1 MPRNPARVRVLPLT
15 TRARAPNGPCCGA
28 VPPPRAADAFP
39 ADARRWRLRA
49 WRWRLRP
56 RRAASGVPRAAHVTA
71 RRLARSR
78 ARHKLLVPPR
88 LHGSRRAARARDEL
102 TTLRSHALAPP
113 APRIPPA
120 RPVPVRRGRARPR
133 VPASPGGELDRF
145 SSAYLWSIRH
155 AAKRCKYALNAAQ
168 VRSVPRTIVLSRRRQ
183 GWVRFPPASC
193 DQDRQNN
200 ALRSA
205 RVTPARGN
213 GARHFTP
220 DATIHDPARHE

>member
-1 MPRNPARVRVLPLT
+1 
-15 TRARAPNGPCCGA
+15 
-28 VPPPRAADAFP
+28 
-39 ADARRWRLRA
+39 
-49 WRWRLRP
+49 
-56 RRAASGVPRAAHVTA
+56 
-71 RRLARSR
+71 
-78 ARHKLLVPPR
+78 
-88 LHGSRRAARARDEL
+88 
-102 TTLRSHALAPP
+102 
-113 APRIPPA
+113 
-120 RPVPVRRGRARPR
+120 

-155 AAKRCKYALNAAQ
+155 AARRCKYALNAAQ

-220 DATIHDPARHE
+220 DATIHDPARHEASQQLKANQVLLVDAMWLNSKKKTISKIGIRKLPVASEKFLTGGASQCPKHRERCGAQP